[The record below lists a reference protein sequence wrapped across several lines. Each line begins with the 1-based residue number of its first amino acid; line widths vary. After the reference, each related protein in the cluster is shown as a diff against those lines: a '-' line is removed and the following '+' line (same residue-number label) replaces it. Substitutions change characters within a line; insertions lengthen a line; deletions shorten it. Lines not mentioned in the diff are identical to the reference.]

1 MAENF
6 DVKEARKK
14 AVQTLHQDGVLDI
27 MWGFICLVVGVYLYF
42 NVMHDNNIIIL
53 LILPSIMVGPLVTS
67 IRKRFTF
74 PRIGY
79 VDIRTNQRMAIF
91 LIAGV
96 AFLGAGVFFLFARNI
111 VTIPSG
117 FFRAL
122 PVIILAGI
130 GLFFFYFAN
139 RYQFKRYY
147 LYGLAVIAGIALVFL
162 LKERMLVNFI
172 YSLFVIAAVMI
183 PAGLYTF
190 YKFIRDNPI
199 LEDKSEEYKDLEEQ
213 RKGYAFVYQDG
224 IDEISLG
231 VNFLVWVVVYLIFK
245 QLSVVSLYVLLIVP
259 PVIFSM
265 LTYSA
270 RKRTTFT
277 HLEENEIT
285 SFVKGRS
292 FIRNFMVMFLVNLAG
307 LAVFSVQGLSE
318 VSFRSFGFVPAVMF
332 ICLGLYFL
340 ILAMMYKAK
349 RFFFMGAVA
358 FCCNLLY
365 LFDLSP
371 ISTFIIGAGVLAL
384 VLLLTGWSG
393 KDEFAKK
400 LK

>member
-1 MAENF
+1 MTQNF
-6 DVKEARKK
+6 DVKEVRKR

-27 MWGFICLVVGVYLYF
+27 MWGFICLVIGLYLYF
-42 NVMHDNNIIIL
+42 NVMYDKNLIML
-53 LILPSIMVGPLVTS
+53 VILPSVMVGPLATS

-79 VDIRTNQRMAIF
+79 VDIRTSQRMVMF

-96 AFLGAGVFFLFARNI
+96 AFFGAGVFFLFARNI

-122 PVIILAGI
+122 PVIILVGI
-130 GLFFFYFAN
+130 GVFFFYFAN

-147 LYGLAVIAGIALVFL
+147 LYGFAVIAGIALVFL
-162 LKERMLVNFI
+162 LKQRMLLNFI
-172 YSLFVIAAVMI
+172 YSLFLIAAVMI

-213 RKGYAFVYQDG
+213 RKGYSLVYQDG
-224 IDEISLG
+224 IDEIYLG
-231 VNFLVWVVVYLIFK
+231 VNFFVWVVVYLIFK

-265 LTYSA
+265 FTYSA

-277 HLEENEIT
+277 HLEENEVN
-285 SFVKGRS
+285 SFVKSRS
-292 FIRNFMVMFLVNLAG
+292 FLRNFMVMFLVNLAG
-307 LAVFSVQGLSE
+307 LAVFSVQGLAE
-318 VSFRSFGFVPAVMF
+318 VSSRSFGFVPALMF

-340 ILAMMYKAK
+340 ILATMYKAK
-349 RFFFMGAVA
+349 RFFFVGVMAL
-358 FCCNLLY
+358 CCNLLY

-371 ISTFIIGAGVLAL
+371 ISTFIIGSGVLAL